1 MKKFTLIIIG
11 IAIIMFVV
19 VNCHD
24 STTITQ
30 SSVVDKDSQLELQ
43 PKNSPLII
51 DDDQTSVMPANSA
64 PDDINKNP
72 QNKIFYNNDKMVSYT
87 NIPIFTPSND
97 ILTPT
102 KLQLL
107 QQKQSK
113 QDIKNKQL
121 LQQKQSK
128 QDIKNKQLLQ
138 QKQSK
143 QLNNIQLLQQKQSKQ
158 LNNKQLLQQKQSKQL
173 NNIQK
178 QTILDE
184 NNEINET
191 DMLPSIEFP
200 FNAKPVNDYM
210 IPEQSFENKYW
221 NINNNKFSLLAS
233 SQINNIKYFN
243 GINDNIKQS
252 IQTPISEMHP
262 GNDEYPPKTLR
273 YNNNDYTIFGLASNS
288 YYNIY
293 FVVYEKLVYFDEPEI
308 PNYGN
313 YKLYEYLLV
322 KLINNKLK
330 IMQLMQPRNKINMG
344 EYVSF
349 TFGVSQLNFLLVT
362 PI

>member
-24 STTITQ
+24 ITTITQ

-121 LQQKQSK
+121 LQQKQPK

-143 QLNNIQLLQQKQSKQ
+143 QDIK
-158 LNNKQLLQQKQSKQL
+158 NKQLLQQKQSKQL